1 MFHPNK
7 RQIMTYNW
15 GVWVNNKIIGYV
27 RSQSEFDAIKLA
39 KEKLAKNNQFF
50 IERTYL
56 GNPIPVEKDF
66 CYSKSNKEA

>member
-1 MFHPNK
+1 M
-7 RQIMTYNW
+7 MTYTW

-39 KEKLAKNNQFF
+39 KEKLAENNPFF

-66 CYSKSNKEA
+66 CYSKSKEA